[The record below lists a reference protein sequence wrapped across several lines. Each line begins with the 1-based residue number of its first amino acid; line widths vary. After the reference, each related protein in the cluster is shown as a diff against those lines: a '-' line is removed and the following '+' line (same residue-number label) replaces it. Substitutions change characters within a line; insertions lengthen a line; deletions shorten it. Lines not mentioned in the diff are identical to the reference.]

1 MLLQHLYDNKF
12 DKCTEMLLLHLRSE
26 PQNLS
31 PPTPPPFPDQNH
43 SLYEID
49 LHALVQP
56 GTEVLLAVSTN
67 VKFSFNPSQKWE
79 CCTIGKGQSLSGQV
93 GTCHHATPPTRIRA
107 CYILEEKEDWCCRSS
122 VSPNLWLV
130 GLSLGLCNGNKFVL

>member
-1 MLLQHLYDNKF
+1 MYDNKF

-31 PPTPPPFPDQNH
+31 PPTPPPAPDQNN

-49 LHALVQP
+49 VHVLVQS
-56 GTEVLLAVSTN
+56 GTEVLLAVSTDAE
-67 VKFSFNPSQKWE
+67 FSINPPPKWE

-93 GTCHHATPPTRIRA
+93 GM
-107 CYILEEKEDWCCRSS
+107 
-122 VSPNLWLV
+122 
-130 GLSLGLCNGNKFVL
+130 